1 MLFLFSCLDQYPA
14 IPPSPT
20 PPKAPPVSSEAKLS
34 YAAPSAQTSALEQV
48 VVDGLVGNEV
58 NLNENITYDDSVRSK
73 PATRT
78 VNNVAFATST
88 TAFGSHQFPNGFGDS
103 IDSTTRT
110 AVSHAGNTSPSAVGE
125 GTDDADESGAD
136 TESSKTDLGGT
147 QKKPTASSSSM
158 DASQRESNIKWLVR
172 FSLLWFPF
180 RADTYNTDGPIS
192 VLSRLCSTF

>member
-1 MLFLFSCLDQYPA
+1 M
-14 IPPSPT
+14 
-20 PPKAPPVSSEAKLS
+20 
-34 YAAPSAQTSALEQV
+34 
-48 VVDGLVGNEV
+48 VDGLVGNEV

-88 TAFGSHQFPNGFGDS
+88 TAFGSHQFLDGFGDDSDGSHQSLDGFGDDSDGSDESPADS